1 MMSMV
6 YGVPPAAMM
15 GQLQE
20 SGRIDEIRQT
30 LRNETGRGFLREKAT
45 VIGDSS
51 QNDEDTKD
59 SKTDE
64 TDETVEQG

>member
-6 YGVPPAAMM
+6 YGVPPETMM

-30 LRNETGRGFLREKAT
+30 LRNEKVRGFLREKAN

-64 TDETVEQG
+64 TVEQG